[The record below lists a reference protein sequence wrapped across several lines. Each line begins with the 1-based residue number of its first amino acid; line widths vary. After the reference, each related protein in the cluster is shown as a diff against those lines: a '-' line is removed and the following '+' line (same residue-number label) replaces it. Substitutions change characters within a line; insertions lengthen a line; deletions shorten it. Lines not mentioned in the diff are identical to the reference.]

1 MLNNIEIE
9 IFNFFFFACL
19 QFLFSIVYTNKLWK

>member
-9 IFNFFFFACL
+9 IFNFFFACL